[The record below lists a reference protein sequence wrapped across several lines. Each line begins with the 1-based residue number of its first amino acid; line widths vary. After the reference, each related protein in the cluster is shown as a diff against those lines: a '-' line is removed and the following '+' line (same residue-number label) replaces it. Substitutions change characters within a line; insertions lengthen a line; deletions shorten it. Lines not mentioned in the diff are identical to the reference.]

1 MQFERR
7 TLLRAGLGIAV
18 SAVAIAVLLNAVDL
32 RRAAEVLA
40 RADPAWIGVMLLT
53 VSADIAARS
62 ARWRWLLAPI
72 ARVPFRRVAGYTFIG
87 YLANNVLPA
96 RLGELVRVHVLGERE
111 GISRPTVLGTV
122 VVERISDTALVV
134 IIAAGALAVLSVRGV
149 LRDAVLVGGGF
160 AAILVA
166 GLAVLVVA
174 HRLPGAERFATLLLR
189 WPRVTELGR
198 RLREGLAI
206 AGRPSTVVGAIGLG
220 LLAWGASIGTFLAA
234 GQAVGIEL
242 ALSEAA
248 LLCTGVALATI
259 VPSGPG
265 YLGTFE
271 LTAVGIGATL
281 GIGEDE
287 GFALALLVHAS
298 ILAVTS
304 AGGAVAFVRLGL
316 GSERTPDGA
325 ASGDA

>member
-1 MQFERR
+1 
-7 TLLRAGLGIAV
+7 
-18 SAVAIAVLLNAVDL
+18 
-32 RRAAEVLA
+32 
-40 RADPAWIGVMLLT
+40 
-53 VSADIAARS
+53 
-62 ARWRWLLAPI
+62 
-72 ARVPFRRVAGYTFIG
+72 
-87 YLANNVLPA
+87 
-96 RLGELVRVHVLGERE
+96 
-111 GISRPTVLGTV
+111 
-122 VVERISDTALVV
+122 
-134 IIAAGALAVLSVRGV
+134 
-149 LRDAVLVGGGF
+149 VLVGGAF
-160 AAILVA
+160 AAVLVA
-166 GLAVLVVA
+166 GLAVLVLA

-189 WPRVTELGR
+189 WPRVTDLGR

-220 LLAWGASIGTFLAA
+220 LLAWGASIATFLAA

-316 GSERTPDGA
+316 GSKPAPDGA
-325 ASGDA
+325 RSGDV

>member
-1 MQFERR
+1 MRLERR
-7 TLLRAGLGIAV
+7 TLLRAAVGVAV
-18 SAVAIAVLLNAVDL
+18 SAIAIAVLLTAVDL
-32 RRAAEVLA
+32 RRAADVLSGA
-40 RADPAWIGVMLLT
+40 SPAWIGVMVVT
-53 VSADIAARS
+53 VSLDIAARS
-62 ARWRWLLAPI
+62 ARWRVLLAPI
-72 ARVPFRRVAGYTFIG
+72 AKVPLRRVAGYTLIG
-87 YLANNVLPA
+87 YLANNALPA

-111 GISRPTVLGTV
+111 GLSRPTVLGTV

-134 IIAAGALAVLSVRGV
+134 LLAAGAIGVLSVRGIV
-149 LRDAVLVGGGF
+149 REAVVVGAAFAAVLIV
-160 AAILVA
+160 
-166 GLAVLVVA
+166 GLAVLVLA
-174 HRLPGAERFATLLLR
+174 HRLPGADRVAGWLAR
-189 WPRVTELGR
+189 WPVVTEVGR

-206 AGRPSTVVGAIGLG
+206 AGRPSTIGGAVALG
-220 LLAWGASIGTFLAA
+220 LVAWAASIGTFLAA
-234 GQAVGIEL
+234 GQAIGIEL

-287 GFALALLVHAS
+287 AFALALLVHAL

-304 AGGAVAFVRLGL
+304 VGGAVAFVRMGL
-316 GSERTPDGA
+316 GSGPVAGA
-325 ASGDA
+325 ASEGA

>member
-1 MQFERR
+1 MRLERG
-7 TLLRAGLGIAV
+7 TLLRAAVGVAV
-18 SAVAIAVLLNAVDL
+18 SVIAIAVLLTAVDL
-32 RRAAEVLA
+32 GRAADVLSEA
-40 RADPAWIGVMLLT
+40 SPAWIAVMVVT
-53 VSADIAARS
+53 VSLDLVARS
-62 ARWRWLLAPI
+62 ARWRVLLAPI
-72 ARVPFRRVAGYTFIG
+72 AKVPLRRVAGYTLIG
-87 YLANNVLPA
+87 YLANNALPA

-111 GISRPTVLGTV
+111 GLSRPTVLGTV

-134 IIAAGALAVLSVRGV
+134 LLAAGAIGVLSVRGIV
-149 LRDAVLVGGGF
+149 REAVVVGAAFAAVLIV
-160 AAILVA
+160 

-174 HRLPGAERFATLLLR
+174 HRLPGADRAAGWLAR
-189 WPRVTELGR
+189 WPVVTEVGR

-206 AGRPSTVVGAIGLG
+206 AGRPATIVGAVALG
-220 LLAWGASIGTFLAA
+220 LAAWAASIGTFLAA
-234 GQAVGIEL
+234 GQAIGIEL

-287 GFALALLVHAS
+287 AFALALLVHAL

-304 AGGAVAFVRLGL
+304 VGGAVAFVRMGL
-316 GSERTPDGA
+316 GSRPVGGA
-325 ASGDA
+325 ASEGA

>member
-1 MQFERR
+1 MRLERG
-7 TLLRAGLGIAV
+7 TLLRAAVGVAV
-18 SAVAIAVLLNAVDL
+18 SVIAIAVLLTAVDL
-32 RRAAEVLA
+32 RRAAEVLSGA
-40 RADPAWIGVMLLT
+40 SPAWIAVMGVT
-53 VSADIAARS
+53 VSFDLVARS
-62 ARWRWLLAPI
+62 ARWRVLLAPI
-72 ARVPFRRVAGYTFIG
+72 AKVPLRRVAGYTLIG
-87 YLANNVLPA
+87 YLANNALPA

-111 GISRPTVLGTV
+111 GLSRPTVLGTV

-134 IIAAGALAVLSVRGV
+134 LLAAGAIGVLSVRGIV
-149 LRDAVLVGGGF
+149 REAVVVGAAFAAVLIV
-160 AAILVA
+160 

-174 HRLPGAERFATLLLR
+174 HRLPGADRAAGWLAR
-189 WPRVTELGR
+189 WPVVTEVGR

-206 AGRPSTVVGAIGLG
+206 AGRPATIVGAVALG
-220 LLAWGASIGTFLAA
+220 LVAWAASIGTFLAA
-234 GQAVGIEL
+234 GQAIGIEL

-287 GFALALLVHAS
+287 AFALALLVHAL

-304 AGGAVAFVRLGL
+304 VGGAVAFVRMGL
-316 GSERTPDGA
+316 GSGPVAGA
-325 ASGDA
+325 ASEGA